1 MPNVEEIECDI
12 KTSNHISEF
21 LMLVSN
27 FSKLHLLE
35 LTVNHYTW
43 RTWKTNED
51 NGNPESFQT
60 AFEIINTK
68 FPLSCEVYLKQIWN
82 DDSNGVIGSYDMI
95 TKEVG
100 NLPVMNHYAFLPF
113 IQDTLDQ
120 EPDDILAFMDL
131 PAFFME
137 SDVE

>member
-1 MPNVEEIECDI
+1 M
-12 KTSNHISEF
+12 T
-21 LMLVSN
+21 VS
-27 FSKLHLLE
+27 
-35 LTVNHYTW
+35 HYTW
-43 RTWKTNED
+43 RSLEE
-51 NGNPESFQT
+51 NGNTESFHT

-68 FPLSCEVYLKQIWN
+68 FPLSCRVYWQQIWF
-82 DDSNGVIGSYDMI
+82 DDDNEEIGSFDVI

-131 PAFFME
+131 PALFME
-137 SDVE
+137 SDVGNL

>member
-1 MPNVEEIECDI
+1 M
-12 KTSNHISEF
+12 T
-21 LMLVSN
+21 VS
-27 FSKLHLLE
+27 
-35 LTVNHYTW
+35 HYTW
-43 RTWKTNED
+43 RSTKEE

-68 FPLSCEVYLKQIWN
+68 FPLSCRVYWQQIWF
-82 DDSNGVIGSYDMI
+82 DDDNEEIGSFDVI

-131 PAFFME
+131 PALFME
-137 SDVE
+137 SDVGN